1 MTTSSSGFDDVGV
14 SSEHYSLQRFLAGMF
29 PDIEIRRRFVEGVFL
44 ERPFMLVT
52 MISHSTPRYNTYVA
66 YPITDFVIAYYA
78 SDFSDA
84 QNALDKL
91 SSLAWK
97 YNRIPVWDY
106 SDVKTPIATEDHLRI
121 QEASCQLILDLDDHE
136 LHNVMCNATLEGKRS
151 YNKFV
156 DQTVI
161 DSVTIGAI

>member
-1 MTTSSSGFDDVGV
+1 MTTSSSAFSDVSA

-29 PDIEIRRRFVEGVFL
+29 PDTEIRRRFVEGAFT

-52 MISHSTPRYNTYVA
+52 MVSHSTPRYNSYVA
-66 YPITDFVIAYYA
+66 YPIIDFMIAYYA

-97 YNRIPVWDY
+97 SNRIPIWDY
-106 SDVKTPIATEDHLRI
+106 SDVETPSATEDHLRV
-121 QEASCQLILDLDDHE
+121 QSATCQLMVDLDDTE
-136 LHNVMCNATLEGKRS
+136 LHNVMCDMTVEGKRS
-151 YNKFV
+151 FSRIP
-156 DQTVI
+156 DTVVI
-161 DSVTIGAI
+161 ESVEIGAI